1 MKWYVTPL
9 IDTLMPDYTTPI
21 VTHIVDDTC
30 QDIYGPPPA
39 DSPQYEPGMI
49 HPSTT
54 NAWNFPGEGG
64 EQALYTPFDPPSL
77 SPPPPP
83 SACSVEGCL
92 GKCMQNGSPHDAG
105 PCQTFLLPNDIGFI
119 NRGQG
124 EPWRLSCDGNWYP
137 ALGKIFRNY
146 GPPCDWGII
155 SSMTVT
161 MSTYTKHVDPM
172 GTITAGDVLSSDGD
186 IFHPSGADMPPL
198 RVDHILV
205 DLLPKKMRIA
215 IPVPAVAGAY
225 PYPCHR
231 DIVTSSDQWNGYQC
245 WVNPCTSSG
254 CRGRWIGSFGHW
266 STCKHDATFFYR
278 KYTFRW
284 DPIIIADVEP
294 SVGVTGGWLPIAT
307 AGGMLGGLLLGGVA
321 SAIQPI
327 STLAAALQ
335 YQAQAAAQRRRDA

>member
-21 VTHIVDDTC
+21 VTHIVDDIC

-39 DSPQYEPGMI
+39 DSPRYEPGMI
-49 HPSTT
+49 HPSAM

-105 PCQTFLLPNDIGFI
+105 PCQTFPLPNDIGFI

-172 GTITAGDVLSSDGD
+172 GTITSLDTLVSIGD

-205 DLLPKKMRIA
+205 DLLPKQMRIA

-231 DIVTSSDQWNGYQC
+231 EMISTSDQWNGYQC

-254 CRGRWIGSFGHW
+254 CRGRWIGSNGHW
-266 STCKHDATFFYR
+266 STCKHDATLFYR
-278 KYTFRW
+278 QYTFRW
-284 DPIIIADVEP
+284 DPIIITDVGRSNPVTALKGIETSAANRSCAALISSCVSGSVARP
-294 SVGVTGGWLPIAT
+294 SLAF
-307 AGGMLGGLLLGGVA
+307 AFA
-321 SAIQPI
+321 Y
-327 STLAAALQ
+327 AAA
-335 YQAQAAAQRRRDA
+335 